1 MNYFFWKGVAFCS
14 SNWLYI
20 YYGTP
25 HHQKELIDVITHPR
39 CVACPHVG
47 CAALEEGNKYL
58 LVQGWSTPTAVQFCL
73 YVFTKKCLS
82 NRPFFSFSLSHFIST
97 ILNLSL
103 FPLSFHIS
111 FSFSNCTHYTQT
123 FSFSFSFSLSL
134 SLSLL
139 HYFPQFLQHC
149 IGHLRQHSQRP
160 NRQQSH
166 QKQQT
171 FFLNQKNMMHSISA
185 VKNIAIQ

>member
-1 MNYFFWKGVAFCS
+1 MGHRTIKKNSLTSLFTLVVSHAPMLGAPHWKRATNTCWCRVGQRRRQFNSAYMFS
-14 SNWLYI
+14 
-20 YYGTP
+20 
-25 HHQKELIDVITHPR
+25 QK
-39 CVACPHVG
+39 
-47 CAALEEGNKYL
+47 N
-58 LVQGWSTPTAVQFCL
+58 
-73 YVFTKKCLS
+73 VFPIVLS
-82 NRPFFSFSLSHFIST
+82 FPLSLIST

-123 FSFSFSFSLSL
+123 FSFSFSFSFSL